1 MGKKS
6 YKKPEIKKI
15 ELRPEEA
22 ALTACKVHSG
32 AGPAGPCLHSTCKQ
46 SAKS

>member
-1 MGKKS
+1 MGKKP
-6 YKKPEIKKI
+6 YKKPEIAKI

-22 ALTACKVHSG
+22 ALTACKIQSG
-32 AGPAGPCLHSTCKQ
+32 AGPAASCLHSTCKQ